1 MHYIWST
8 ANLKRKGEKK
18 EEEERMKV
26 FGEGKLDF
34 LSPARN
40 QAVNPKTN
48 IMPLLRCL
56 NLLPEY
62 DS

>member
-1 MHYIWST
+1 MHYIWSA
-8 ANLKRKGEKK
+8 ANLKRKGKK
-18 EEEERMKV
+18 KEEERMKV

-40 QAVNPKTN
+40 QAANPKTN
-48 IMPLLRCL
+48 IMPLLRFL